1 MLELADNVDHGVFV
15 QLFSF
20 SDVPF
25 SFFPNRWFTATDVR
39 KETPVE
45 DYFSSSFL
53 NIQSQQL
60 WPSIP
65 QEAFFGKWFSTW
77 KKWPE
82 MLIFR
87 SLFFFNLFKK
97 IWFGQKANLFRCA
110 FYIIKNARFL
120 STFYICV
127 SNMWPVKWGGHFE
140 LGEYLLLE

>member
-25 SFFPNRWFTATDVR
+25 SFFPKQVIHSHWCEKRNPSWRLL
-39 KETPVE
+39 
-45 DYFSSSFL
+45 FL
-53 NIQSQQL
+53 FISEYSEPAVMTINSTGGFLWQMIQYMEKMA
-60 WPSIP
+60 WNVN
-65 QEAFFGKWFSTW
+65 FWVT
-77 KKWPE
+77 
-82 MLIFR
+82 
-87 SLFFFNLFKK
+87 FFFNLFKK
-97 IWFGQKANLFRCA
+97 FWFGQKANLFRCA